1 MGLPPKSGGT
11 FFKQVSHDCAKLE
24 AEMRF
29 LLLLVPVGIY
39 YIYRTNLIDLLRNLP
54 SSNDDFNF

>member
-11 FFKQVSHDCAKLE
+11 FFKHISHTCAKLE

-39 YIYRTNLIDLLRNLP
+39 YIYRSDLMGLLRGLP
-54 SSNDDFNF
+54 SSNDDFEF

>member
-1 MGLPPKSGGT
+1 LPPTSGGS
-11 FFKQVSHDCAKLE
+11 FFELISHICAKME

-39 YIYRTNLIDLLRNLP
+39 YVYRSNLIGLLRNLP
-54 SSNDDFNF
+54 SSNDDFEF

>member
-1 MGLPPKSGGT
+1 LPLKSGGV
-11 FFKQVSHDCAKLE
+11 FSKHISHGCAKLE

-39 YIYRTNLIDLLRNLP
+39 YIYRSDLVSLLRGLP
-54 SSNDDFNF
+54 RSNDDFEF

>member
-1 MGLPPKSGGT
+1 M
-11 FFKQVSHDCAKLE
+11 E

-39 YIYRTNLIDLLRNLP
+39 YVYRSNLLDLLRSLP
-54 SSNDDFNF
+54 SSNDDFEF